1 MTDESGGIKKG
12 RCYSEQRRWYR
23 CDEMRQQAGSEQ
35 TGIYL
40 QNSQCA
46 GHSICTRCENVV
58 TMMTTREY
66 HSMTMMMDGLSGV

>member
-1 MTDESGGIKKG
+1 MRAVGSRKVDATVNRDGGIG
-12 RCYSEQRRWYR
+12 

-46 GHSICTRCENVV
+46 GHSICTGYENVV
-58 TMMTTREY
+58 TMMKTREY
-66 HSMTMMMDGLSGV
+66 HTMMKGWIEWSL